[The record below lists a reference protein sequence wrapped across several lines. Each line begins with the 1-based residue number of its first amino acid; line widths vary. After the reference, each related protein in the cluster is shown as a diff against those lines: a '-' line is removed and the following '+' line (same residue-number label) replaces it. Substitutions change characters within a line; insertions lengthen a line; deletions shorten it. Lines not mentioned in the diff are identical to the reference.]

1 MDIKTLKNF
10 IVIAENGSI
19 CKAARELHL
28 SQPPL
33 SKQLKQLEEELHVQL
48 FERSS
53 RGVALTDQGRILYA
67 HAISLV
73 NYSDMIV
80 RELSSGEQ
88 SPVRL
93 GMITSSVHYAISLI
107 NDFFSDSDDM
117 SFRFEITEKNSFEL
131 LDLLKHNLIDLAII
145 RTPFDTNRAFDYIK
159 LTNDHLLAVGSSDF
173 FQGSGRTVSLSELAD
188 LPLITVRRW
197 REHIDTNISRL
208 KRSPHYIFICDDN
221 RTALSLALNG
231 RGVAILPDS
240 LVNNSYISSSFQ
252 KRLIEGEP
260 FKTSIYAVY
269 SNTRKF
275 NQATTAFLEF
285 ILSKEISR

>member
-1 MDIKTLKNF
+1 MYALVYPARNVHMDIKTLKNF
-10 IVIAENGSI
+10 LVIAENGSI

-173 FQGSGRTVSLSELAD
+173 FPGQAEG
-188 LPLITVRRW
+188 PYPFPNW
-197 REHIDTNISRL
+197 Q
-208 KRSPHYIFICDDN
+208 IC
-221 RTALSLALNG
+221 
-231 RGVAILPDS
+231 P
-240 LVNNSYISSSFQ
+240 
-252 KRLIEGEP
+252 
-260 FKTSIYAVY
+260 
-269 SNTRKF
+269 
-275 NQATTAFLEF
+275 
-285 ILSKEISR
+285 

>member
-1 MDIKTLKNF
+1 MYK
-10 IVIAENGSI
+10 
-19 CKAARELHL
+19 R
-28 SQPPL
+28 Q
-33 SKQLKQLEEELHVQL
+33 
-48 FERSS
+48 
-53 RGVALTDQGRILYA
+53 ALTDQGRIVYA

-73 NYSDMIV
+73 NYSDMIM

-197 REHIDTNISRL
+197 REPVSYTHLDVY
-208 KRSPHYIFICDDN
+208 KRQ
-221 RTALSLALNG
+221 
-231 RGVAILPDS
+231 AIW
-240 LVNNSYISSSFQ
+240 
-252 KRLIEGEP
+252 R
-260 FKTSIYAVY
+260 
-269 SNTRKF
+269 
-275 NQATTAFLEF
+275 
-285 ILSKEISR
+285 